1 MKILFDTCVSR
12 PLQQCLTTHQVIRAQ
27 PQGWGELRNGDLL
40 NAAESAAFEL
50 FVTADKNL
58 RYQQQLT
65 GRRIAVLVLPSNSW
79 PILRELTS
87 AIAEAVDTMK
97 PGDYHEIPM

>member
-1 MKILFDTCVSR
+1 MKILFDTCVPR
-12 PLQQCLTTHQVIRAQ
+12 PLQQYLAAHEVVRAQ
-27 PQGWGELRNGDLL
+27 QQGWGELRNGDLL

-50 FVTADKNL
+50 FITADKNL
-58 RYQQQLT
+58 RYQQQLI

-87 AIAEAVDTMK
+87 AIAEAVDTME
-97 PGDYHEIPM
+97 PGDYHEMLI